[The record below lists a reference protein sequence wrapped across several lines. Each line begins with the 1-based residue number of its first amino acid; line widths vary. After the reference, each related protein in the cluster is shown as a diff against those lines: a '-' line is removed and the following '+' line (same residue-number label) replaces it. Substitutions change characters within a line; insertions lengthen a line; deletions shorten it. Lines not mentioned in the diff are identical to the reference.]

1 MTICRRAKRWIGRDR
16 YDIEPV
22 PEADTLRFG
31 GIVRN
36 IGQLPGKDA
45 SHLLDERYPFRP
57 CAGLFEFGPDREGIR
72 AGLLRCLGTF
82 EQGCLIGGEP
92 LLPGALIGEHHAA
105 GPAFGHPHM
114 RFDQHLQSCIHRIT
128 NAPTQPITG
137 KRAAA
142 HEVGIGGV
150 GLPEE
155 GNQRDH
161 IRASFGKQSEA
172 FACLAAAKGSG
183 GILDK
188 VRTGQHGAGSR
199 KQRGGQQRR

>member
-1 MTICRRAKRWIGRDR
+1 
-16 YDIEPV
+16 
-22 PEADTLRFG
+22 
-31 GIVRN
+31 
-36 IGQLPGKDA
+36 
-45 SHLLDERYPFRP
+45 
-57 CAGLFEFGPDREGIR
+57 
-72 AGLLRCLGTF
+72 
-82 EQGCLIGGEP
+82 
-92 LLPGALIGEHHAA
+92 
-105 GPAFGHPHM
+105 M

-128 NAPTQPITG
+128 NALTQPITG

-155 GNQRDH
+155 GNKRDH
-161 IRASFGKQSEA
+161 VRAGFGKQPEA